1 MIKNVQQTQKKGAQ
15 TDNYDNQKILD
26 GRARKVERRRE
37 MAGEI
42 AAPTCCLWRSQLQM
56 NIWVESAVKATKERE
71 REREICKVISF
82 AVFNRNTNKVAF
94 KRNVLKGI

>member
-1 MIKNVQQTQKKGAQ
+1 
-15 TDNYDNQKILD
+15 
-26 GRARKVERRRE
+26 

-42 AAPTCCLWRSQLQM
+42 AAPTCRLWRSQLQM

-71 REREICKVISF
+71 KDVKLFSF

>member
-1 MIKNVQQTQKKGAQ
+1 MIKNEQQQTQKKGAQ
-15 TDNYDNQKILD
+15 TDNYDNQKMLD
-26 GRARKVERRRE
+26 GRARKGERRRE

-42 AAPTCCLWRSQLQM
+42 AAPTWRLWRSQLQM

-71 REREICKVISF
+71 RERDIKLFSF

-94 KRNVLKGI
+94 KRNCA